1 MNPMAEARGSSPGSH
16 PRSFQRPCSVAKQP
30 PRAARPH
37 EKPGPPGPPRRCT
50 TVSDGNPGARSLALA
65 GSPRLSRPAGLRS
78 SERSCPLAPPGN
90 PRNRRRIHPK
100 ASSLGGMLSEC
111 STKRRA
117 RLATDTP
124 FHPMAEARG
133 FLEVSR

>member
-1 MNPMAEARGSSPGSH
+1 MKVHDRIRRESGR
-16 PRSFQRPCSVAKQP
+16 SVARTGGLSP
-30 PRAARPH
+30 LIPSCGPAFLRTLLPAR
-37 EKPGPPGPPRRCT
+37 
-50 TVSDGNPGARSLALA
+50 
-65 GSPRLSRPAGLRS
+65 
-78 SERSCPLAPPGN
+78 PPGN